1 MTRTSEAL
9 RGIVRRELRPRPA
22 AAADAKAVAA
32 AAMETYEQLARQLA
46 RLIGEAGVSAIQARS
61 VHLTQKEFPWLAA
74 APPTEGSQRPVQ
86 HLRTT
91 LEGQQ
96 PAVILVSAEA
106 LVVNFIDLLVTLIGE
121 HLTTRLLQD
130 AWPGDFMAGTAQ
142 EATE

>member
-9 RGIVRRELRPRPA
+9 RHIVRRELRPGAA

-32 AAMETYEQLARQLA
+32 ATMETYEQLARQLA
-46 RLIGEAGVSAIQARS
+46 RLIGEAGVSAIHARS

-74 APPTEGSQRPVQ
+74 APPTEGSQLPIQ
-86 HLRTT
+86 HLRAT
-91 LEGQQ
+91 LEGQP